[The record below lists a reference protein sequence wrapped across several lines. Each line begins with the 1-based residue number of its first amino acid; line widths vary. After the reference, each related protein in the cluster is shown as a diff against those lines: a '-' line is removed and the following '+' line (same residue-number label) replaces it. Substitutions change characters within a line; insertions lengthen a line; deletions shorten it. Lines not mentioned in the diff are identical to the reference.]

1 VMERVLAQ
9 LSTACRR
16 VLQCCHR
23 SSGAVAACFF
33 CCRLPSLLRH
43 VIAVFKRCR
52 CMLLPLLSFPTPAC
66 HQGATLLSA
75 QATRLFIP
83 ADLPKSLQEFG

>member
-1 VMERVLAQ
+1 
-9 LSTACRR
+9 
-16 VLQCCHR
+16 
-23 SSGAVAACFF
+23 
-33 CCRLPSLLRH
+33 
-43 VIAVFKRCR
+43 
-52 CMLLPLLSFPTPAC
+52 MLLLLPTSFSTPARHHGLQALPLPFPTPAC